1 MSGAK
6 LLMAEFTTPDALTHA
21 IEKLREKG
29 YSDLDAYTPYLM
41 PNLENTLGLGRS
53 KLQRLVFPIA
63 MGAAASAYGLMWYL
77 NGINYN
83 LNVGGRP
90 GHASPAFVPITFET
104 GVLVAGLTA
113 VALIFVFAALP
124 RLSHPVFD
132 AEGFDRASI
141 DRFYVSIDAD
151 DPKFDEEKLRVDLK
165 ELGAETISFVGDK
178 KRAKAEPEAHS

>member
-1 MSGAK
+1 MASEK
-6 LLMAEFTTPDALTHA
+6 LLMAEFAAPDALVHA

-29 YSDLDAYTPYLM
+29 YTDLDAYTPYMM

-53 KLQRLVFPIA
+53 KLPKLVFPIA
-63 MGAAASAYGLMWYL
+63 MGAAASAYLLMWFL

-104 GVLVAGLTA
+104 GVLTSALVS
-113 VALIFVFAALP
+113 VALVFIFAALP

-132 AEGFDRASI
+132 ADNFDRASI
-141 DRFYVSIDAD
+141 DRFYVSINSD
-151 DPKFDEEKLRVDLK
+151 DPKFDEEKLRAELK
-165 ELGAETISFVGDK
+165 ELGAESVSLVGDK
-178 KRAKAEPEAHS
+178 KAPTGAHS